1 LLLYNQRKEFVGI
14 DEDDLKGLEF
24 QNITE
29 LLNESND
36 FADLFVKKPGYI
48 HNFKNFSWIDF
59 ILHSEADE
67 SKAIV
72 HAKGKNYSCTLH
84 ISPFYFT
91 SEQNGYAIFI
101 KNLRHLK
108 GAEDAQARKDLESAG
123 GIRSTPAPTAAAA
136 PAAVQSTPSEPSV
149 SFEQNIAAEP
159 ELPNFEQSYSQE
171 LSEPEALQ
179 IPEAQE
185 IDLGFSSTENEFGA
199 PSGIDY
205 NSPLTLDDDLM
216 MDEEEVELPSF
227 EIPTEEA
234 PKKSEQPMLGDYV
247 SGGGEEYLSELI
259 KAGTYKFDPK
269 VAANELGLPVDLI
282 EEFIGDF
289 IAQAHEFH
297 DDLYASVNT
306 GDFDNVQN
314 LSHKLKGVAANLRV
328 EDAFDTLSVVN
339 VSKEVEEI
347 LPNLNHFY
355 KIIARLEG
363 KELPQEP
370 APVNVPDETDYTI
383 GIKHPED
390 GPLLV
395 DEEVNSFSQE
405 STYEDLLP
413 APSKSEALPAETEAP
428 SAASFDDDDL
438 YGDLLGGAESYG
450 EPLTEETELPAAP
463 SFDDDDLYSDLLGEA
478 ESYGDPLTEETEL
491 PAAPSFDD
499 DDLYGDLLGSSQK
512 DLSETVP
519 SVPEASAQKLTVDVQ
534 RTANELGIP
543 ADLVSDFIK
552 DFKEQIYIHQSDFDR
567 ALADQNIQEVN
578 TIATILKGMSDNLR
592 LKEISEVLE
601 VLQKENNINNIT
613 EAFTQLQ
620 AYADQL

>member
-1 LLLYNQRKEFVGI
+1 MLLYNQSKEFIGI

-91 SEQNGYAIFI
+91 SEQNGYAVFI

-108 GAEDAQARKDLESAG
+108 GAEDAQATKDLESAG
-123 GIRSTPAPTAAAA
+123 GIRSTPATASA
-136 PAAVQSTPSEPSV
+136 PAAVQSTYAEPSV
-149 SFEQNIAAEP
+149 SFKQNIAGEP
-159 ELPNFEQSYSQE
+159 ELPNFEQRYSQE
-171 LSEPEALQ
+171 LNEPEALQ
-179 IPEAQE
+179 IPKTQE

-216 MDEEEVELPSF
+216 MDEEEIELPSF
-227 EIPTEEA
+227 EIPAEKT
-234 PKKSEQPMLGDYV
+234 PKKSGQPMLGDYV
-247 SGGGEEYLSELI
+247 SGGEEYLSDLV
-259 KAGTYKFDPK
+259 KAGTYKFDPQ

-363 KELPQEP
+363 KELPQES
-370 APVNVPDETDYTI
+370 APVNVPDETDYAV
-383 GIKHPED
+383 GIKQPED
-390 GPLLV
+390 EPLMA
-395 DEEVNSFSQE
+395 DEE
-405 STYEDLLP
+405 STYDDLLP
-413 APSKSEALPAETEAP
+413 TPEKNEALATETEAP
-428 SAASFDDDDL
+428 SAPFFDDDDL

-450 EPLTEETELPAAP
+450 EALAEEEAP
-463 SFDDDDLYSDLLGEA
+463 S
-478 ESYGDPLTEETEL
+478 
-491 PAAPSFDD
+491 APSFDD

-512 DLSETVP
+512 NITEEIP
-519 SVPEASAQKLTVDVQ
+519 SVPEASTQKLTVDVH
-534 RTANELGIP
+534 RTANELGIS
-543 ADLVSDFIK
+543 ADLVNDFIQE
-552 DFKEQIYIHQSDFDR
+552 FKEQIHIHQSDFKQ
-567 ALADQNIQEVN
+567 ALTDQNIQEVN
-578 TIATILKGMSDNLR
+578 NTATILKGMSDNLR

-601 VLQKENNINNIT
+601 ELQKESDINNIT
-613 EAFTQLQ
+613 EAFAQLQ